1 MLKDKVKYAKR
12 FTNKVHD
19 YEFSKARLQPRDF
32 GATLMTKAELEAG
45 IKRALKRGDRTA
57 VEEKRLMYLDQALAY
72 RARVEWYE
80 K

>member
-1 MLKDKVKYAKR
+1 MQEKVKYAKR

-32 GATLMTKAELEAG
+32 GATLMTLPELETG
-45 IKRALKRGDRTA
+45 IKRALRRGNRAKT
-57 VEEKRLMYLDQALAY
+57 EEKRLMYLDQALAY

>member
-1 MLKDKVKYAKR
+1 MLKEKVKYAKR

-19 YEFSKARLQPRDF
+19 YEFSKARIQPRDF
-32 GATLMTKAELEAG
+32 GATLMTKGELETG
-45 IKRALKRGDRTA
+45 IKRALKRGNRAKD
-57 VEEKRLMYLDQALAY
+57 EETRLMYLDQALAY